1 MSYEPLY
8 KVFYK
13 CEEKWQ
19 EILDARYASENTQHI
34 SISIAQINRKKS
46 FSAFFMYHK
55 DILDIMIQL
64 ERKHSAFL
72 DLLKQVPLIMHPHL
86 LNTFLVEEI
95 KASNDIEGVHS
106 SRREIQEAIDT
117 NVTEVKRFSSIVSKY
132 RDILNTSGKKEFY
145 INEDIRA
152 LYDELVSNEIEE
164 KNKLDGAI
172 FRRDSVSVYDGYD
185 REIHIGTTP
194 ESQIIKL
201 MTVALEFLNND

>member
-72 DLLKQVPLIMHPHL
+72 DLLKQVPLIMNHHL
-86 LNTFLVEEI
+86 L
-95 KASNDIEGVHS
+95 K
-106 SRREIQEAIDT
+106 T
-117 NVTEVKRFSSIVSKY
+117 NQ
-132 RDILNTSGKKEFY
+132 G
-145 INEDIRA
+145 
-152 LYDELVSNEIEE
+152 
-164 KNKLDGAI
+164 
-172 FRRDSVSVYDGYD
+172 
-185 REIHIGTTP
+185 
-194 ESQIIKL
+194 
-201 MTVALEFLNND
+201 